1 MKNTTILAVLGV
13 VILLTGAF
21 MFLDGNSSTGNV
33 SNVNA
38 NELEGEVQKVVIGQR
53 DLNYYP
59 SEIKVKV
66 NQPVEITLDNSVQG
80 CLRSFTIK
88 DFGISEY
95 LPNPEDKVV
104 FTPTKKGQYAFA
116 CSMGMGFGTIV
127 VE

>member
-1 MKNTTILAVLGV
+1 MKNTTILAILGV
-13 VILLTGAF
+13 VILLAGAF
-21 MFLDGNSSTGNV
+21 IFLSGKSPTGNV
-33 SNVNA
+33 GNVNS

-59 SEIKVKV
+59 REIKVKA
-66 NQPVEITLDNSVQG
+66 NRPVEITLDNSVQG

-95 LPNPEDKVV
+95 LPNPDDKVV
-104 FTPTKKGQYAFA
+104 FTPTKKGKYAFA